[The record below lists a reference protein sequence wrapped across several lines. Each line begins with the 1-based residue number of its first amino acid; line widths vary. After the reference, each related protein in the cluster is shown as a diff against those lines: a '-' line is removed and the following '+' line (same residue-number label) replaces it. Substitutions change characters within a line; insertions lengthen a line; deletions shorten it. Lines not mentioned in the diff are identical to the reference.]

1 MKLLSRMASVG
12 LSATLVLLVCGF
24 GVESAQKPSTPLIV
38 TAAPVYQ
45 PLAALRGGERF
56 PKGAQL
62 MLVQD
67 GSATPLIEG
76 FASTADANVSFDGKK
91 LLFAGKESAG
101 DKWSVWEFTLG
112 DRSARKVIS
121 GESDV
126 IRPLYL
132 PGDRLVFARRRTHG
146 FQLGAAKLDGS
157 GALPL
162 TYMATSALPETVLA
176 DGRILFQAGF
186 PLGTDLDHG
195 AVPELF
201 LVYSDG
207 SGVESYRCD
216 HGTPRWGGTQLASG
230 DVVFTHGSRLARFSS
245 SVETETC
252 IAAPLAE
259 YAGAVIEA

>member
-1 MKLLSRMASVG
+1 MKLLSRMAPASF
-12 LSATLVLLVCGF
+12 AALLAIFICGF
-24 GVESAQKPSTPLIV
+24 GVDSPKRPSLPLIV

-45 PLAALRGGERF
+45 PLAALRGGDRF
-56 PKGAQL
+56 PTGARL
-62 MLVQD
+62 MLVRD
-67 GSATPLIEG
+67 GVATPLIEG

-91 LLFAGKESAG
+91 LLFAGKESVN
-101 DKWSVWEFTLG
+101 DKWSVWEFTLE
-112 DRSARKVIS
+112 DRSVRKVIS

-132 PGDRLVFARRRTHG
+132 PGDGIVFARRTTRG
-146 FQLGAAKLDGS
+146 FQLEAAKLDGS

-162 TYMATSALPETVLA
+162 TYMAASALPETVLA

-201 LVYSDG
+201 LVFSDG

-230 DVVFTHGSRLARFSS
+230 DIVFTHGSHLARF
-245 SVETETC
+245 T
-252 IAAPLAE
+252 
-259 YAGAVIEA
+259 